1 MHYKLLINFFP
12 LGLNQGLILH
22 DFPIYAQ
29 SLFKVIKE
37 ILKNCSEDVGYVPRQ
52 LEPSLGSEDVSR
64 LWKIARREVGR
75 KWDILKLC
83 SSVLDENVGW
93 ETCKRERKFS
103 EKRRWWTIRNMRF
116 LNLTEGKK
124 VVGKQLPPDSV
135 WIFWENKTR
144 GRVDSVK
151 CSERLVKEREQML
164 KNLEDDKEKAKTVKK
179 KKLQKECARMMTR
192 LVVDWEM
199 KQKRTFV
206 QQ

>member
-1 MHYKLLINFFP
+1 MKF
-12 LGLNQGLILH
+12 
-22 DFPIYAQ
+22 
-29 SLFKVIKE
+29 
-37 ILKNCSEDVGYVPRQ
+37 
-52 LEPSLGSEDVSR
+52 
-64 LWKIARREVGR
+64 
-75 KWDILKLC
+75 C

-124 VVGKQLPPDSV
+124 VVGKPLPPDSV